1 MDQTD
6 KFSLADGDFADRCAT
21 VERNTDQAARAER
34 RARNQAIADA
44 AEKAAGLSPTSYACI
59 ASRTRDGR
67 VLVTTLDHPVFVGQ
81 LAAVGRDLQHAL
93 RELRFKYA
101 SELVKRKFFA
111 NMQESRAYSLRA
123 EFVAKYGV
131 H

>member
-6 KFSLADGDFADRCAT
+6 KFLMPDGDLADRAARKDR
-21 VERNTDQAARAER
+21 ETDHAARAER

-44 AEKAAGLSPTSYACI
+44 AQQAAGISPTRYACI

-101 SELVKRKFFA
+101 SELVKRKFFT